1 MMKQSQVDPAHKKVL
16 VLGTGGA
23 AQAIVA
29 ALHMGQAAQV
39 VSVSRTGKGDAIT
52 YEDCIKN
59 HTDARIIVNTTPVGM
74 FPHADASPLDL
85 TPFHSCEAVLDVIYN
100 PAETKLT
107 AQARS
112 LGMKAATGLTMLVAQ
127 AKYACE
133 LFLGEALPDSLIT
146 EIVEEL
152 QNV

>member
-1 MMKQSQVDPAHKKVL
+1 
-16 VLGTGGA
+16 
-23 AQAIVA
+23 
-29 ALHMGQAAQV
+29 
-39 VSVSRTGKGDAIT
+39 
-52 YEDCIKN
+52 
-59 HTDARIIVNTTPVGM
+59 M